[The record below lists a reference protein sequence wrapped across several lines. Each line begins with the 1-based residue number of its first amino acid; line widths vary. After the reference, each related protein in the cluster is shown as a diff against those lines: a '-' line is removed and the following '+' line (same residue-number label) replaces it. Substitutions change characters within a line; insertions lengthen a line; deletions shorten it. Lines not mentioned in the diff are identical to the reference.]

1 MTRVPQPPIRR
12 LRSAAGVVC
21 RPRSYL
27 QAGSAASR
35 SIIVIMP
42 RWCLWLVVGLVFCG
56 GLRFSHPRVFPTTG
70 PVCDGL
76 RPSFFHF
83 YPTFPD
89 VIPSFDMFFSI
100 PVTKEKHGETPERAP
115 RECHGKCPEVR
126 NEREAPGVVG
136 QGRSCG

>member
-1 MTRVPQPPIRR
+1 MIT
-12 LRSAAGVVC
+12 SANG
-21 RPRSYL
+21 RIL
-27 QAGSAASR
+27 
-35 SIIVIMP
+35 
-42 RWCLWLVVGLVFCG
+42 GLFLGQYGTSLHTG

>member
-1 MTRVPQPPIRR
+1 MSFLTVK
-12 LRSAAGVVC
+12 LFGFFLYASAGAV
-21 RPRSYL
+21 
-27 QAGSAASR
+27 AAST
-35 SIIVIMP
+35 SASTGASTLAAETAVAATP
-42 RWCLWLVVGLVFCG
+42 G

-83 YPTFPD
+83 YPKFPG
-89 VIPSFDMFFSI
+89 VIPSFAMFFSI